1 MDDNYYDFLTK
12 ITFKA
17 PHEVTQA
24 IYEHWM
30 NTPKDNILVN
40 LSASVDSLHKA
51 NIEKSKKIWKGE
63 ARWYETSFQ
72 TKMSKKSST
81 VR

>member
-12 ITFKA
+12 TNFKA

-30 NTPKDNILVN
+30 NTPKDNIIVN
-40 LSASVDSLHKA
+40 LSTSVEQLHKA
-51 NIEKSKKIWKGE
+51 NIEKSKKIWKLFL
-63 ARWYETSFQ
+63 S
-72 TKMSKKSST
+72 M
-81 VR
+81 

>member
-1 MDDNYYDFLTK
+1 MSIMHVTVHCTHGDNRMNEDNYYDFLTK
-12 ITFKA
+12 MTFKA

-40 LSASVDSLHKA
+40 LSASVESLHKA
-51 NIEKSKKIWKGE
+51 NIEKSKKIWKLFL
-63 ARWYETSFQ
+63 S
-72 TKMSKKSST
+72 M
-81 VR
+81 

>member
-1 MDDNYYDFLTK
+1 MNEGNYYDFLTK
-12 ITFKA
+12 MTFKA

-51 NIEKSKKIWKGE
+51 NIEKSKKIWKLFL
-63 ARWYETSFQ
+63 SL
-72 TKMSKKSST
+72 
-81 VR
+81 